1 MRILRKP
8 RDSPGVAALVALLTR
23 GPVSGTVLPY
33 IYIYIYHVTCDMN
46 MRCIWEKRDMRFK

>member
-33 IYIYIYHVTCDMN
+33 HVTCDMN